1 MKTSKNRNGEN
12 ILSSWLPPRP
22 EESSSDDLDLN
33 SLKQVLRWLGAEVN
47 RDSDK
52 PVIKKPPIPATIAT
66 KQEFNETII
75 RVFSG
80 EPKRVV
86 PSIQNQKN
94 SQSMLDFLGRGFAIQ
109 GPANH
114 SQPLTSRHQK
124 PSVNQKSFLDFAT
137 NPFASPS
144 STIVAPRVIQPNN
157 HKATIIYC

>member
-12 ILSSWLPPRP
+12 ILSSWLPPRS

-33 SLKQVLRWLGAEVN
+33 SLVQASRWFGAEVN
-47 RDSDK
+47 KDSDK
-52 PVIKKPPIPATIAT
+52 QVIKKPPIPATIAT

-114 SQPLTSRHQK
+114 SQPLTFRHQK

-144 STIVAPRVIQPNN
+144 STIVAPKVDNSN
-157 HKATIIYC
+157 HRKSIIIYC

>member
-1 MKTSKNRNGEN
+1 MINNYNNLSAWLLPPSDDSPSTSELKDLKDLDNA
-12 ILSSWLPPRP
+12 SSWL
-22 EESSSDDLDLN
+22 
-33 SLKQVLRWLGAEVN
+33 EVGSGN
-47 RDSDK
+47 
-52 PVIKKPPIPATIAT
+52 PVIENLSIRPKIGTSLN
-66 KQEFNETII
+66 FHETIF
-75 RVFSG
+75 RVFGG
-80 EPKRVV
+80 EPKRVA
-86 PSIQNQKN
+86 PPIQSQKN
-94 SQSMLDFLGRGFAIQ
+94 DQSMLDFLGRGFAIQ

>member
-1 MKTSKNRNGEN
+1 MINNDN
-12 ILSSWLPPRP
+12 NLSAWLLPS
-22 EESSSDDLDLN
+22 EDSLSASDLKDLKDLDN
-33 SLKQVLRWLGAEVN
+33 ASNWLEVGSGN
-47 RDSDK
+47 
-52 PVIKKPPIPATIAT
+52 PVIEKLLISPKIGTSSN
-66 KQEFNETII
+66 FHETIF
-75 RVFSG
+75 RVFGG

-86 PSIQNQKN
+86 PPIQNQKN

-114 SQPLTSRHQK
+114 SQPLTFRHQK